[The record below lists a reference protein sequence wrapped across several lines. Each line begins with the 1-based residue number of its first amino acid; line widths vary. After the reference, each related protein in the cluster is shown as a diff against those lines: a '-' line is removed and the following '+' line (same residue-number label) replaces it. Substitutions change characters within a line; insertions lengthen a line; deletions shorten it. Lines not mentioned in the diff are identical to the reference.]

1 MNKKNLPKAIRPQ
14 ETRGA
19 PQTFA
24 QEAPGV
30 TAAPTMAAA
39 SAPPPRKPAPVMAKD
54 MAKDVAKPAAA
65 PETPEAK
72 DRRARATAVVKR
84 LSLWSGAAGLI
95 PIPLVDLAAVGGVQ
109 IEMLRRISKI
119 YAVPFS
125 QNSGKA
131 LIAGIAGSM
140 IPASSGVGATSLIK
154 GIPGIGT
161 AVSLL
166 TMPTLSMGA
175 TYAIGMAFIQHFAT
189 GGTLLDFNPPDYH
202 EFLKAETGRGHAGA
216 AQSV

>member
-14 ETRGA
+14 EPPGA
-19 PQTFA
+19 PKQPS
-24 QEAPGV
+24 QEAPPV
-30 TAAPTMAAA
+30 KPAAPTAAA
-39 SAPPPRKPAPVMAKD
+39 RPAPPPPPPRKATPVMAKR
-54 MAKDVAKPAAA
+54 AAA

-84 LSLWSGAAGLI
+84 LSLWSGACGLI

-119 YAVPFS
+119 YGVPFS

-189 GGTLLDFNPPDYH
+189 GGTMLDFNPPDYH
-202 EFLKAETGRGHAGA
+202 EFLKAETGKGRAGA

>member
-1 MNKKNLPKAIRPQ
+1 MNKKNLPKAIRPESPQ
-14 ETRGA
+14 KA
-19 PQTFA
+19 P
-24 QEAPGV
+24 QEAPPV
-30 TAAPTMAAA
+30 KPAAPTAAA
-39 SAPPPRKPAPVMAKD
+39 SPAPPPRKAAPA
-54 MAKDVAKPAAA
+54 VAKQAAA

-119 YAVPFS
+119 YGVPFS
-125 QNSGKA
+125 ENSGKA
-131 LIAGIAGSM
+131 LIAGVAGSM

-202 EFLKAETGRGHAGA
+202 EFLKAEPSKGRSGA
-216 AQSV
+216 AQTV

>member
-1 MNKKNLPKAIRPQ
+1 
-14 ETRGA
+14 
-19 PQTFA
+19 
-24 QEAPGV
+24 
-30 TAAPTMAAA
+30 
-39 SAPPPRKPAPVMAKD
+39 MAK
-54 MAKDVAKPAAA
+54 AVV
-65 PETPEAK
+65 PETAEAK

-119 YAVPFS
+119 YDVPFS

-202 EFLKAETGRGHAGA
+202 EFLKAETGKGRAGA
-216 AQSV
+216 RADRLTESDYCRAPVLAAFSSSHHHSDGNAAKPYFGKCCGRPKRFQRAVRILP

>member
-1 MNKKNLPKAIRPQ
+1 MNKKNLPKAIRP
-14 ETRGA
+14 EA
-19 PQTFA
+19 PKEPP
-24 QEAPGV
+24 QEAPPV
-30 TAAPTMAAA
+30 KAAAPTAAA
-39 SAPPPRKPAPVMAKD
+39 RPVPPPRKPAPVMAK
-54 MAKDVAKPAAA
+54 AVVPEPA
-65 PETPEAK
+65 EAK

-109 IEMLRRISKI
+109 IEMLRRVSKI
-119 YAVPFS
+119 YGVPFS
-125 QNSGKA
+125 QNGGKA

-202 EFLKAETGRGHAGA
+202 EFLKAETGKGRSGA
-216 AQSV
+216 TQTV

>member
-1 MNKKNLPKAIRPQ
+1 MNKKNLPKAIRPEAAQ
-14 ETRGA
+14 QS
-19 PQTFA
+19 P
-24 QEAPGV
+24 QEAPPA
-30 TAAPTMAAA
+30 TAAPIAAA
-39 SAPPPRKPAPVMAKD
+39 RPAPPPPREAAPAKD
-54 MAKDVAKPAAA
+54 KVSAKVIAKPTAA
-65 PETPEAK
+65 PETAEAK
-72 DRRARATAVVKR
+72 DRRARATEVVKR

-119 YAVPFS
+119 YGVPFS

-140 IPASSGVGATSLIK
+140 IPASSGVGVTSLIK

-161 AVSLL
+161 AISLL
-166 TMPTLSMGA
+166 TMPTLSVGA

-202 EFLKAETGRGHAGA
+202 EFLKAEIGKDRAGA

>member
-1 MNKKNLPKAIRPQ
+1 
-14 ETRGA
+14 
-19 PQTFA
+19 
-24 QEAPGV
+24 
-30 TAAPTMAAA
+30 
-39 SAPPPRKPAPVMAKD
+39 

-119 YAVPFS
+119 YGVPFS

-140 IPASSGVGATSLIK
+140 IPASSGVGMTSLIK

-175 TYAIGMAFIQHFAT
+175 TYGIGMAFIQHFAT

-202 EFLKAETGRGHAGA
+202 EFLKAETGKGRAGA
-216 AQSV
+216 AQTV

>member
-1 MNKKNLPKAIRPQ
+1 MNKKNLPKAIRPESPQ
-14 ETRGA
+14 KA
-19 PQTFA
+19 P
-24 QEAPGV
+24 QEAPPV
-30 TAAPTMAAA
+30 VAAPMAAA
-39 SAPPPRKPAPVMAKD
+39 RPAPPPPRKAAPVMAKQ
-54 MAKDVAKPAAA
+54 AAS
-65 PETPEAK
+65 PETAEAK
-72 DRRARATAVVKR
+72 ERRARATAVVKR

-109 IEMLRRISKI
+109 IEMLRRVSKI

-131 LIAGIAGSM
+131 LIAGVAGSM

-202 EFLKAETGRGHAGA
+202 EFLKAETGHGRSGA

>member
-1 MNKKNLPKAIRPQ
+1 MNKKNLPKAIRPEQ
-14 ETRGA
+14 
-19 PQTFA
+19 PQQPP
-24 QEAPGV
+24 QEAPPIKP
-30 TAAPTMAAA
+30 AAPTA
-39 SAPPPRKPAPVMAKD
+39 SARPVPPPRKAAPGMAKV
-54 MAKDVAKPAAA
+54 MAKPAAV
-65 PETPEAK
+65 PETAEAK
-72 DRRARATAVVKR
+72 DRRARATEVVKR

-119 YAVPFS
+119 YGVPFS
-125 QNSGKA
+125 ENSGKA

-140 IPASSGVGATSLIK
+140 IPASSGVGMTSLIK

-202 EFLKAETGRGHAGA
+202 EFLKAESGKGRSGA

>member
-19 PQTFA
+19 PPAAPQTFA
-24 QEAPGV
+24 QEAPAV
-30 TAAPTMAAA
+30 KAAPMAAA
-39 SAPPPRKPAPVMAKD
+39 SAPPPRKATPVMAKQ
-54 MAKDVAKPAAA
+54 AAA

-109 IEMLRRISKI
+109 IEMLRRVSKI
-119 YAVPFS
+119 YGVPFS
-125 QNSGKA
+125 ENSGKA

-140 IPASSGVGATSLIK
+140 IPASSGVGMTSLIK

-175 TYAIGMAFIQHFAT
+175 TYGIGMAFIQHFAT

-202 EFLKAETGRGHAGA
+202 EFLKAETGRGRAGA

>member
-14 ETRGA
+14 ETPGA
-19 PQTFA
+19 PPAAPHPQ
-24 QEAPGV
+24 QEAPPV
-30 TAAPTMAAA
+30 KPVAPMAAA
-39 SAPPPRKPAPVMAKD
+39 RPEPPPRKPAPVM
-54 MAKDVAKPAAA
+54 AKPAAA

>member
-1 MNKKNLPKAIRPQ
+1 MNKKNLPKAIRPETPQ
-14 ETRGA
+14 E
-19 PQTFA
+19 PA
-24 QEAPGV
+24 QEAPPV
-30 TAAPTMAAA
+30 KPAAPTTAAA
-39 SAPPPRKPAPVMAKD
+39 RPVPPPRKPAPTRAKQ
-54 MAKDVAKPAAA
+54 AAA
-65 PETPEAK
+65 PETAEAK
-72 DRRARATAVVKR
+72 DRRARATAIVKR

-119 YAVPFS
+119 YGVPFS
-125 QNSGKA
+125 ENSGKA

-166 TMPTLSMGA
+166 TMPTLSIGA

-189 GGTLLDFNPPDYH
+189 GGTLLDFNPPDYR
-202 EFLKAETGRGHAGA
+202 EFLKAETGKGRSGA

>member
-1 MNKKNLPKAIRPQ
+1 MNKKNLPKAIRPESPQ
-14 ETRGA
+14 KA
-19 PQTFA
+19 P
-24 QEAPGV
+24 QEAPPV
-30 TAAPTMAAA
+30 TAAPMAAA
-39 SAPPPRKPAPVMAKD
+39 RPAPPPPRKAAPVMAKQ
-54 MAKDVAKPAAA
+54 AAS
-65 PETPEAK
+65 PETAEAK
-72 DRRARATAVVKR
+72 ERRARATAVVKR

-109 IEMLRRISKI
+109 IEMLRRVSKI

-131 LIAGIAGSM
+131 LIAGVAGSM

-202 EFLKAETGRGHAGA
+202 EFLKAETGQGRSGA